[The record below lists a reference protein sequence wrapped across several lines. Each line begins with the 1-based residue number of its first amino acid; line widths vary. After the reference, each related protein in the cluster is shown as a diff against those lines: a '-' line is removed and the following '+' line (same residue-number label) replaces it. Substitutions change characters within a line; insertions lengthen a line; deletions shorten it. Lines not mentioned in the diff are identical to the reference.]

1 MNFVSVAHLDPFELT
16 ASLRPK
22 MGLFRREGLG
32 PGICPVR
39 VPKDGEHGKWIAK
52 QAKWVEL
59 TNYIQRIRR
68 LADVELGRIDL
79 LYLPPGGQ
87 APWWEALGEYADAY
101 EHAVVM
107 LRTSPAFALFA
118 GPEVWMPAIGLLT
131 VVSRKV
137 PRSAI
142 NMGDSPAI
150 WLAVDF
156 RRKMQTE
163 EKP

>member
-1 MNFVSVAHLDPFELT
+1 MTNFLAIAHMDPFELIC
-16 ASLRPK
+16 SLRPK
-22 MGLFRREGLG
+22 MGLFKEEGGGSLY
-32 PGICPVR
+32 CPVR
-39 VPKDGEHGKWIAK
+39 VPKEGKWVIR
-52 QAKWVEL
+52 QGKWVEL

-68 LADVELGRIDL
+68 LADVELGYIELRL
-79 LYLPPGGQ
+79 LAAGGDMDWQPPDYEPG
-87 APWWEALGEYADAY
+87 AY
-101 EHAVVM
+101 EHAIVM

-131 VVSRKV
+131 VVSRRV

-156 RRKMQTE
+156 KRKPAEDQA
-163 EKP
+163 